1 MRDPHV
7 VSLRYRLE
15 IDGSVDYKKA
25 PPLDDERDAFSLYL
39 ADDTLT
45 CEMKR
50 HFASVAEAR
59 AVVDPFLRAWELDV
73 ALRRGRGELSF
84 VYEDAEIID
93 RDPPPPGSPQVVL
106 AGVAEAIALADDA
119 TVHISRG
126 KYPEPP
132 KHFRITPDVETLWH
146 RYEGYLEGKE
156 PLPAMAYFCLTLIES
171 KVTEVKGRKTREDA
185 ADKYSIDDQ
194 VLKKL
199 GEISSTRGDRETA
212 RKANP
217 DLRPLTRKEVEWT
230 KAAIRAIIRQMGE
243 YDPTVSLK
251 QITMNDLPEL

>member
-15 IDGSVDYKKA
+15 TDGSVDYTKA

-106 AGVAEAIALADDA
+106 AGVAEAIALAGEA

-156 PLPAMAYFCLTLIES
+156 PLLSMTNFCLTCVQS
-171 KVTEVKGRKTREDA
+171 RAGSRKEA
-185 ADKYSIDDQ
+185 ARKYGISQKI
-194 VLKKL
+194 LNRL
-199 GEISSTRGDRETA
+199 GEWASDKGNYEQA
-212 RKANP
+212 RKFRENNP
-217 DLRPLTRKEVEWT
+217 PLT
-230 KAAIRAIIRQMGE
+230 KAEESWIEAAVKALIRRMGE
-243 YDPTVSLK
+243 YEPMASLK